1 MKYALMTSDGGFEV
15 REDNYPLVDGSIVLT
30 DAQYSD
36 LIEGTHIVQ
45 DGAIVINPNPKVFI

>member
-1 MKYALMTSDGGFEV
+1 MTSDGGFEV